1 LGFKREEKAFV
12 NKNKFS
18 LSQKVY
24 TERKNPDP
32 IQKKNPEIERDCL
45 AKAGLEL
52 SGEALLCWGFIHNI
66 TRSKT
71 KKDCFPNFCGVHLE
85 EEDQVIP

>member
-45 AKAGLEL
+45 VKAGLEL
-52 SGEALLCWGFIHNI
+52 SDEALLCWGFIHGSG
-66 TRSKT
+66 R
-71 KKDCFPNFCGVHLE
+71 E
-85 EEDQVIP
+85 ESS